1 MSQMFDAYITAA
13 LFCGPHALFALGDGT
28 VRLEDGQSLQVHDG
42 AVLCAAAHPSG
53 GGIVTGGDDGKLVWT
68 QVADGRLCATSLFE
82 IKGRWIDSLA
92 TSPAS
97 GLIAFAAGKDL
108 HVLDSKDDK
117 FHRRF
122 AHERSVAGVAF
133 DAKGRRL
140 ACATYNGAA
149 LWYAKIAEQKPQ
161 ILKWAGSHV
170 GIAFSPDGKFVVSS
184 MQENQLHG
192 WRLADAKDMRMGGY
206 PAKIKSLAFL
216 GKGMVLATSGA
227 NGAIVWPFVGSGG
240 PMGKEAAEIAY
251 DETSLV
257 ARIAAAPDHSVLAA
271 GLEDGRIWVCDLR
284 SQKTVT
290 LKAEKGAAITALDVS
305 SRADKIAW
313 GDEDG
318 QAGTFALP
326 HLYP

>member
-1 MSQMFDAYITAA
+1 MSQMYDAYVTAA

-28 VRLEDGQSLQVHDG
+28 VRLEGSQNLNIHEG
-42 AVLCAAAHPSG
+42 AVLCAAVHPSG
-53 GGIVTGGDDGKLVWT
+53 NGIITGGDDGKLVWT
-68 QVADGRLCATSLFE
+68 QVTDGCPSATPLFE

-97 GLIAFAAGKDL
+97 GLIAFASGKDL
-108 HVLDSKDDK
+108 HVLDSKENS

-161 ILKWAGSHV
+161 ILKWAGSHT
-170 GIAFSPDGKFVVSS
+170 GIAFSPDGKFVVTA

-192 WRLADAKDMRMGGY
+192 WRLADSKDMRMGGY

-305 SRADKIAW
+305 PSADKIAW

-318 QAGTFALP
+318 QAGTFAVP
-326 HLYP
+326 QIYP

>member
-1 MSQMFDAYITAA
+1 MSQMYDAYVTAA

-28 VRLEDGQSLQVHDG
+28 VRLEGSQNLNIHEG
-42 AVLCAAAHPSG
+42 AVLCAAVHPSG
-53 GGIVTGGDDGKLVWT
+53 NGIITGGDDGKLVWT
-68 QVADGRLCATSLFE
+68 QVTDGRPSATPLFE

-97 GLIAFAAGKDL
+97 GLIAFASGKDL
-108 HVLDSKDDK
+108 HVLDSKDDS

-161 ILKWAGSHV
+161 ILKWAGSHT
-170 GIAFSPDGKFVVSS
+170 GIAFSPDGKFVVTA

-192 WRLADAKDMRMGGY
+192 WRLADSKDMRMGGY

-257 ARIAAAPDHSVLAA
+257 ARIAAAPDHSILAA

-305 SRADKIAW
+305 PSADKIAW

-318 QAGTFALP
+318 QAGTFAVP
-326 HLYP
+326 QLYP

>member
-1 MSQMFDAYITAA
+1 MTQMFDAYVTAA
-13 LFCGPHALFALGDGT
+13 LICGPHALFALGDGT
-28 VRLEDGQSLQVHDG
+28 VRLEGGQGLTVHDG
-42 AVLCAAAHPSG
+42 AVLCAAHHPSG
-53 GGIVTGGDDGKLVWT
+53 HGLVTGGDDGKLVWT
-68 QVADGRLCATSLFE
+68 ALKDGALASTVLFE
-82 IKGRWIDSLA
+82 RKGRWIDAVA

-97 GLIAFAAGKDL
+97 GLIALVIGKDL
-108 HVLDSKDDK
+108 HVLDAQDAS
-117 FHRRF
+117 FHRQF
-122 AHERSVAGVAF
+122 SHERSVAALAF
-133 DAKGRRL
+133 DAKGRRIG
-140 ACATYNGAA
+140 CATYNGAA

-170 GIAFSPDGKFVVSS
+170 GIAFSPDGKFVVTS

-206 PAKIKSLAFL
+206 PAKIKTMAFL

-240 PMGKEAAEIAY
+240 PMGKEAAEIAF
-251 DETSLV
+251 DGTTLV
-257 ARIAAAPDHSVLAA
+257 ARVAAAPDHSVLAA

-290 LKAEKGAAITALDVS
+290 LKAEKGAAICTLDVS
-305 SRADKIAW
+305 PRADRVAW

-318 QAGTFALP
+318 QAGTFAVP

>member
-1 MSQMFDAYITAA
+1 MFDAYITAA

-28 VRLEDGQSLQVHDG
+28 VRLADGQSLQVHDG
-42 AVLCAAAHPSG
+42 AALCAAVHPSRN
-53 GGIVTGGDDGKLVWT
+53 GIVTGGDDGKLVWT
-68 QVADGRLCATSLFE
+68 QVTDGRLCATSLFE

-108 HVLDSKDDK
+108 HVLDSQDPS
-117 FHRRF
+117 FHRQF
-122 AHERSVAGVAF
+122 GHERSVAGVAF

-170 GIAFSPDGKFVVSS
+170 GIVFSPDGKFVVTA

-257 ARIAAAPDHSVLAA
+257 ARIAAAPDQSVLAA

-290 LKAEKGAAITALDVS
+290 LKAEKGAAITALNVS
-305 SRADKIAW
+305 HRADAIAW

-318 QAGTFALP
+318 QAGTLAVP

>member
-1 MSQMFDAYITAA
+1 MSQMYDAYVTAA

-28 VRLEDGQSLQVHDG
+28 VRLEGSQNLNIHEG
-42 AVLCAAAHPSG
+42 AVLCAAVHPSG
-53 GGIVTGGDDGKLVWT
+53 NGIITGGDDGKLVWT
-68 QVADGRLCATSLFE
+68 QVTDGRPSVTPLFE

-97 GLIAFAAGKDL
+97 GLIAFASGKDL
-108 HVLDSKDDK
+108 HVLDSKDDS

-161 ILKWAGSHV
+161 ILKWAGSHT
-170 GIAFSPDGKFVVSS
+170 GIAFSPDGKFVVTA

-192 WRLADAKDMRMGGY
+192 WRLADSKDMRMGGY

-240 PMGKEAAEIAY
+240 PMM
-251 DETSLV
+251 
-257 ARIAAAPDHSVLAA
+257 RP
-271 GLEDGRIWVCDLR
+271 
-284 SQKTVT
+284 
-290 LKAEKGAAITALDVS
+290 ALS
-305 SRADKIAW
+305 P
-313 GDEDG
+313 
-318 QAGTFALP
+318 ALP
-326 HLYP
+326 RPQTTVSWPQG

>member
-42 AVLCAAAHPSG
+42 AALCAAVHPSG
-53 GGIVTGGDDGKLVWT
+53 NGMITGGDDGKLVWT
-68 QVADGRLCATSLFE
+68 QVVDQRLCAINVFE

-108 HVLDSKDDK
+108 HVLDSQDPS

-122 AHERSVAGVAF
+122 GHERSVAGVAF

-170 GIAFSPDGKFVVSS
+170 GIAFSPDGKFVVTA

-240 PMGKEAAEIAY
+240 PMGKEAAEIGY

-271 GLEDGRIWVCDLR
+271 GLEDGRIWICDLR

-305 SRADKIAW
+305 PRADKIAW

-318 QAGTFALP
+318 QAGTLAVP